1 MTKKT
6 FIRNAAAAAVLAA
19 IAAAPA
25 WADDVTVTTQ
35 VTESIPASDDDTAP
49 DNVTIKGPHY
59 ASPSQYTDTAP
70 AAVLLPSGS
79 SISITGTKSVTIET
93 TSRAP

>member
-25 WADDVTVTTQ
+25 WADDVTVTEQ
-35 VTESIPASDDDTAP
+35 VTE
-49 DNVTIKGPHY
+49 
-59 ASPSQYTDTAP
+59 
-70 AAVLLPSGS
+70 
-79 SISITGTKSVTIET
+79 
-93 TSRAP
+93 